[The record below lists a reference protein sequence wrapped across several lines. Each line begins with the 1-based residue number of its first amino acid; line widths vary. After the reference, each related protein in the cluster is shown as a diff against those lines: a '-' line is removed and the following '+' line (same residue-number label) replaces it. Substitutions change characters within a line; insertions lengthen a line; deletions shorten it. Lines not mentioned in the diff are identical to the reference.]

1 MVRTECPHAL
11 VTMHTVVKGQ
21 YVLSVC
27 IECELVDM
35 RWHCGCG
42 VVSNGCKQPSSG
54 EWYTLAA
61 LRLWGSMQA
70 LGTGLQLVSS
80 KYCACCWQP

>member
-1 MVRTECPHAL
+1 MVRTECQHAL

-35 RWHCGCG
+35 RWHCSGVPHCGCG
-42 VVSNGCKQPSSG
+42 AECRHVNVVVV
-54 EWYTLAA
+54 EW
-61 LRLWGSMQA
+61 
-70 LGTGLQLVSS
+70 
-80 KYCACCWQP
+80 

>member
-42 VVSNGCKQPSSG
+42 VV
-54 EWYTLAA
+54 
-61 LRLWGSMQA
+61 
-70 LGTGLQLVSS
+70 
-80 KYCACCWQP
+80 